1 MKSANDRKTPTERC
15 SALCGMCPS
24 CVFAPEPPGSDH
36 CLWTATDD
44 LRRTFIVG
52 LILRCTSVDV
62 LQTVQ
67 EALRFTS
74 WPLFNYGRSESPCCI
89 GNKPSSIGNRASGGR
104 PLGLDVNGI
113 RDWFTSSSD
122 VTKLRYILR
131 LFSLC
136 DSELLRMAANL
147 TSVLLVR
154 QQRGLVHTD
163 GKEQQNKTQQ
173 NKTKHNKT
181 QLAFCVEPLGFWL

>member
-1 MKSANDRKTPTERC
+1 MKSVNDGKTPTERC

-44 LRRTFIVG
+44 LRRKFIVG
-52 LILRCTSVDV
+52 LILRCTSVNV
-62 LQTVQ
+62 LQTVR

-74 WPLFNYGRSESPCCI
+74 WALFNYGRSESLS
-89 GNKPSSIGNRASGGR
+89 GVENNPSSTRNRAAEGK

-122 VTKLRYILR
+122 TTKLRYILR
-131 LFSLC
+131 LLSFC

-163 GKEQQNKTQQ
+163 GKERKKT
-173 NKTKHNKT
+173 TYF
-181 QLAFCVEPLGFWL
+181 LSGAFGFCL